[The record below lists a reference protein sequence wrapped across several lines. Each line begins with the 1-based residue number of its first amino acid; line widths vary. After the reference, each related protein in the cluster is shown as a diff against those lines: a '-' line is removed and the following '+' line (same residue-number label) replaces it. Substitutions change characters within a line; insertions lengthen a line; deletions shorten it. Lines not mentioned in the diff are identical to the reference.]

1 MTGSNNKINETE
13 GIKAIAEALRAGGTL
28 LNAACPICSYPLI
41 KVEDKIYCKVCNNEV
56 IIYRNESDLPKE
68 YQQAL
73 KHKSPKSEEENPMV
87 KTLTNKIE
95 TLRVQLENATDPDE
109 IIKLTEAI
117 DKLMA
122 ALNKAKGY

>member
-1 MTGSNNKINETE
+1 MTKINSKVNDTE

-41 KVEDKIYCKVCNNEV
+41 KIEDKIYCKICNNEV
-56 IIYRNESDLPKE
+56 IIYKNESELPKE
-68 YQQAL
+68 YQQLL
-73 KHKSPKSEEENPMV
+73 KLKNHIQEEDSPMI
-87 KTLTNKIE
+87 KTLTTKVE
-95 TLRVQLENATDPDE
+95 TLRIQLENSTDTDE

-122 ALNKAKGY
+122 ALDKAKGY